1 LLIINSPVEEII
13 EINRHIYLL
22 KVFSPQLTSII
33 KPGQFLNIRVTE
45 RVYPLL
51 RRPFSVCDVQGEH
64 LYLMFN
70 ILGEGTNI
78 LAHKPIG
85 SDLDILGPLGNGF
98 NIDGD
103 YETAVI
109 VAGGL
114 GAAPFP
120 YLTRKLNGKKNILSF
135 IGGRTKD
142 DVITYNLKNVKEA
155 SDDGSL
161 GFKGNVVQL
170 LSQNLELLKSKKIKM
185 FACGPTVM
193 LRALKEFCIK
203 NEFEC
208 EASTE
213 CAMACGFGI
222 CQGCPIES
230 TTESDKY
237 LLVCKDGPVFNI
249 KDVVI

>member
-1 LLIINSPVEEII
+1 MFIVNSPIREIL
-13 EINRHIYLL
+13 ELQDHIYLL
-22 KVFSPQLTSII
+22 KVYSPELTSNIQ
-33 KPGQFLNIRVTE
+33 PGQFLNIRVSE
-45 RVYPLL
+45 RVFPLL
-51 RRPFSVCDVQGEH
+51 RRPFSVCDVDGDH

-70 ILGEGTNI
+70 IMGEGTNM

-85 SDLDILGPLGNGF
+85 STLDILGPLGHGF
-98 NIDGD
+98 NLVGN

-120 YLTRKLNGKKNILSF
+120 FVTRMLDGKKNILSF
-135 IGGRTKD
+135 IGGRTKS
-142 DVITYNLKNVKEA
+142 DVITYNFKNVEKA
-155 SDDGSL
+155 SDDGSV

-170 LSQNLELLKSKKIKM
+170 LEKNIERLKSERIKI
-185 FACGPTVM
+185 FACGPNAM
-193 LRALKEFCIK
+193 LRALKDFCLKYEFD
-203 NEFEC
+203 C
-208 EASTE
+208 EVSTE

-230 TTESDKY
+230 TSEKDHY
-237 LLVCKDGPVFNI
+237 LLVCKDGPVFNV

>member
-1 LLIINSPVEEII
+1 MFIINSPIEEIL
-13 EINRHIYLL
+13 ELQDHIYLL
-22 KVFSPQLTSII
+22 KVFSPELTSNIR
-33 KPGQFLNIRVTE
+33 PGQFLNIRVSE
-45 RVYPLL
+45 RIFPLL
-51 RRPFSVCDVQGEH
+51 RRPFSVCDVDGDH

-70 ILGEGTNI
+70 IMGEGTNM

-85 SDLDILGPLGNGF
+85 STLDILGPLGNGF
-98 NIDGD
+98 NFEGD
-103 YETAVI
+103 YDTAVI

-120 YLTRKLNGKKNILSF
+120 FLTRMLDGKKNILTF
-135 IGGRTKD
+135 IGGRTKS
-142 DVITYNLKNVKEA
+142 DVITYNFKNVEKA

-193 LRALKEFCIK
+193 LRALKDFCLKYEFD
-203 NEFEC
+203 C

-230 TTESDKY
+230 TSEKDHY